1 MAADRIRTLTFRWVN
16 AYLVH
21 VDGGFILIDT
31 GFALNRPKLLEA
43 LREERCRPVDLKL
56 IVITH
61 GDSDHCGSAAY
72 LRGVYDVPIAMHR
85 AEAAAVQRGNLFLS
99 REPLSR
105 GRRLLKP
112 IASLFGPRK
121 RDRFMPDVFLE
132 DGDRLTEYGFDATVL
147 HVPGHSAGS
156 IAVLADAGD
165 FFSGDFLENRK
176 KPSIA
181 TLFYDADVL
190 RKSFDRA
197 KKLQI
202 RRVYP
207 GHGDS
212 FTFDEIRE

>member
-1 MAADRIRTLTFRWVN
+1 MSDPIRTLTFRWVN
-16 AYLVH
+16 AYLVS
-21 VDGGFILIDT
+21 VEGGFILIDT
-31 GFALNRPKLLEA
+31 GLALNRPKLLEA
-43 LREERCRPVDLKL
+43 LREEGCRSGNLKL
-56 IVITH
+56 VVITH
-61 GDSDHCGSAAY
+61 GDSDHCGSASY
-72 LRGVYDVPIAMHR
+72 LRKTYGAPIGMHR

-112 IASLFGPRK
+112 AASLFGPHR
-121 RDRFMPDVFLE
+121 RDRFTPDVFLG

-156 IAVLADAGD
+156 IAVLADTGD

-190 RKSFDRA
+190 RKSFDRV
-197 KKLQI
+197 KPLQI

-212 FTFDEIRE
+212 FTFDEIPD